1 MFVEIETHGFTA
13 QSFGFKGRLLNHIVG
28 LLPKQIIAIIHGF
41 DVKLLAIAIF
51 INKYHAILSVN
62 GGVTHTNLNI
72 YQIDHRI
79 SYSTTQFGDYIF
91 MNNSV

>member
-1 MFVEIETHGFTA
+1 MV
-13 QSFGFKGRLLNHIVG
+13 LY
-28 LLPKQIIAIIHGF
+28 QILSRN
-41 DVKLLAIAIF
+41 DENRDKLALITWYLGSHF

>member
-1 MFVEIETHGFTA
+1 MVLYQILSINDENRDNLALITWYLGMFIC
-13 QSFGFKGRLLNHIVG
+13 
-28 LLPKQIIAIIHGF
+28 
-41 DVKLLAIAIF
+41 

-72 YQIDHRI
+72 YQIDHMI
-79 SYSTTQFGDYIF
+79 SYSITQFGDYIF

>member
-1 MFVEIETHGFTA
+1 MV
-13 QSFGFKGRLLNHIVG
+13 LY
-28 LLPKQIIAIIHGF
+28 QILSRNYQNR
-41 DVKLLAIAIF
+41 DNLALITWYLGAKPIF
-51 INKYHAILSVN
+51 INEYHAILSVN

-72 YQIDHRI
+72 YQFDHRI